1 MKKSASV
8 LLAAS
13 LFAASIGNN
22 VGDCSQPGVPMSFPL
37 DLFTN
42 DNNGMNFN
50 RRASFIGIRSEDG
63 PRLIMVASTD
73 GEAPV
78 AFRFAVTQDDE
89 RDLRRL
95 FESISDAVYTIAPE
109 QYDVEPR
116 EEDFTEFFYSQGRMM
131 RRLMVNILPQ
141 LGTTQYTPRLM
152 SSAEVARRFIEE
164 ICNWDGWIDTGLIDN
179 GVAPI
184 APGLPAQANIDI
196 SWSSYYITTFA
207 SLLRDFETNE
217 RVNY

>member
-1 MKKSASV
+1 MKKSASA

-13 LFAASIGNN
+13 LLVASVGNN
-22 VGDCSQPGVPMSFPL
+22 VGYCSQPGIPMSFPL

-78 AFRFAVTQDDE
+78 AFRFEVTQDDE

-95 FESISDAVYTIAPE
+95 FERISDAVYTIVPE

-116 EEDFTEFFYSQGRMM
+116 EEDFTEFFYSQGRMI

-141 LGTTQYTPRLM
+141 LGATQYTPRLM

-164 ICNWDGWIDTGLIDN
+164 ICNWDGWSERGALCE
-179 GVAPI
+179 GAEAV
-184 APGLPAQANIDI
+184 APGLPAHANIDT
-196 SWSSYYITTFA
+196 SWNSYYITRFA
-207 SLLRDFETNE
+207 SLLRAFEANE
-217 RVNY
+217 RVNH